1 MKKYLTLICILIFI
15 VPLGGA
21 DVEFTA
27 SVDSELIGLE
37 DYLIYTVTF
46 KGIQNPVPPDV
57 SGIGDFNVIQ
67 TSRSSE
73 FKFINGISSSYVNFL
88 YYLAPL
94 KEGALVIPPLKY
106 VHNNNV
112 FKTQGFKIVA
122 VKGSI
127 KKVASKTKRRSLFD
141 LDEDLSPFN
150 SFRSA
155 PQEID
160 VRLRAR
166 ISKKRVLVGEQL
178 IYRIL
183 LYSRNRI
190 ESVNLI
196 SGQSFPGFW
205 QEWYPV
211 RKSIDGVSE
220 IIEGKSYQVYEIR
233 KAALFPSKDGELLIP
248 SVRFELSLSDNS
260 FSFFSTPKR
269 ITRSTN
275 TIRINAENLSDN
287 SKDFPVGRL
296 SITVKAEK
304 DSIDINELLS
314 IKIEVKGFG
323 NIKTLKIPEFS
334 NGEAFKKFPSKIT
347 RKIDYKD
354 NGIFGNV
361 IAEVPVSFKEPG
373 VAMIPSLE
381 FKYFDPLES
390 KIKVSKSRELSI
402 NVTGKREEYSSN
414 SNPVAGG
421 IAKIG
426 SDIDFIM
433 KGSIYDQKRFI
444 YRSVSFRVIVIL
456 IFIIILSFPIYEYII
471 KSYIL
476 GSKRYKNKK
485 DVQSLLKKLD
495 NLKEHGDV
503 FQIIEGF
510 LEVKT
515 GIRRSEI
522 NKSRIENLFYSS
534 GINKKDTEEFLRIRT
549 ETELSRFSP
558 STIKTFSQFRN
569 EITEL
574 KNLIKRIDLKLK

>member
-1 MKKYLTLICILIFI
+1 MKKYLAILFFLICII
-15 VPLGGA
+15 PLGSA

-27 SVDSELIGLE
+27 SIDAEMIGLE
-37 DYLIYTVTF
+37 DYLIYTITF
-46 KGIQNPVPPDV
+46 KGIQNPVQPDL

-73 FKFINGISSSYVNFL
+73 FRFINGVSSSYVNFL

-94 KEGALVIPPLKY
+94 KEGSLVIPPLKY
-106 VHNNNV
+106 VHNNNI
-112 FKTQGFKIVA
+112 FKTDGFKIVV
-122 VKGSI
+122 VKGNI
-127 KKVASKTKRRSLFD
+127 KKIVPKNNRRSLFD
-141 LDEDLSPFN
+141 LDEDLSPFK

-160 VRLRAR
+160 VKLRAK
-166 ISKKRVLVGEQL
+166 ISKKLALVGEQL

-211 RKSIDGVSE
+211 RKSIDGASE
-220 IIEGKSYQVYEIR
+220 VIDGKNYQVYEIR
-233 KAALFPSKDGELLIP
+233 KAALFPSKEGELLIP

-260 FSFFSTPKR
+260 FSFFSTPRK

-275 TIRINAENLSDN
+275 SIRISAENLSEN
-287 SKDFPVGRL
+287 SKDLPVGRL
-296 SITVKAEK
+296 NITVKADK
-304 DSIDINELLS
+304 NSIDINELLT
-314 IKIEVKGFG
+314 ITVEVKGFG
-323 NIKTLKIPEFS
+323 NIKTLKIPEFK
-334 NGEAFKKFPSKIT
+334 NGKLFKVFPSKIT
-347 RKIDYKD
+347 RKTSYKD

-373 VAMIPSLE
+373 VVIIPSIE
-381 FKYFDPLES
+381 FKYYDPLES
-390 KIKVSKSRELSI
+390 EIKISKSRELSI
-402 NVTGKREEYSSN
+402 NVSGKREEYLSDI
-414 SNPVAGG
+414 NPVSGG

-426 SDIDFIM
+426 SDIDFIK
-433 KGSIYDQKRFI
+433 KGTIKDQKGFI
-444 YRSVSFRVIVIL
+444 YKSVLFRVVLFLVFMVI
-456 IFIIILSFPIYEYII
+456 ISFSIYEYFI
-471 KSYIL
+471 KSHIL
-476 GSKRYKNKK
+476 GNKK
-485 DVQSLLKKLD
+485 YIKKRVVHSLLKKLD
-495 NLKEHGDV
+495 NLKEYGDV
-503 FQIIEGF
+503 FQIIEGY

-522 NKSRIENLFYSS
+522 NNSRIENLFYSS
-534 GINKKDTEEFLRIRT
+534 GISKNDTEEFLRIRT
-549 ETELSRFSP
+549 ESELSRFSP
-558 STIKTFSQFRN
+558 STIKTFSQFRI

>member
-1 MKKYLTLICILIFI
+1 LKLYLTLILILVSIL
-15 VPLGGA
+15 PLGSA
-21 DVEFTA
+21 DVEFSA
-27 SVDSELIGLE
+27 SVDSEIIGLE
-37 DYLIYTVTF
+37 DYLVYTITF
-46 KGIQNPVPPDV
+46 KGIQNPVPPDIT
-57 SGIGDFNVIQ
+57 GIGDFNVIQ

-73 FKFINGISSSYVNFL
+73 FKFINGVSSSYVNFL
-88 YYLAPL
+88 YYLTPL
-94 KEGALVIPPLKY
+94 KEGELLIPPLKY

-127 KKVASKTKRRSLFD
+127 KKTAPQKRRSLFD

-160 VRLRAR
+160 VKLRAL
-166 ISKKRVLVGEQL
+166 ISKKKALIGEQL

-220 IIEGKSYQVYEIR
+220 VLEGKNYQVYEIR
-233 KAALFPSKDGELLIP
+233 KAALFPSKMGELLIP

-260 FSFFSTPKR
+260 FSFFSTPRR

-275 TIRINAENLSDN
+275 SIRIHVENLSAN
-287 SKDFPVGRL
+287 SENFPVGRL
-296 SITVKAEK
+296 DITVKPEK
-304 DSIDINELLS
+304 HSIDINELLS

-334 NGEAFKKFPSKIT
+334 SGKSFKVFPSKIT
-347 RKIDYKD
+347 RKINYKD

-373 VAMIPSLE
+373 IVKIPSLE
-381 FKYFDPLES
+381 YKYYDPLES
-390 KIKVSKSRELSI
+390 KLKVIKSRELSI
-402 NVTGKREEYSSN
+402 SVTGVREEYTSDLNHVS
-414 SNPVAGG
+414 GG

-426 SDIDFIM
+426 TDIDFIM
-433 KGSIYDQKRFI
+433 KGSIYDQKRFV
-444 YRSVSFRVIVIL
+444 YRSILFRVILVVI
-456 IFIIILSFPIYEYII
+456 FAGVLSFFIYEYFI

-476 GSKRYKNKK
+476 GNKK
-485 DVQSLLKKLD
+485 YRKKKSVQSLLKKLD
-495 NLKEHGDV
+495 GLKEYGDV
-503 FQIIEGF
+503 FQIIEEY

-522 NKSRIENLFYSS
+522 SKSRIEDLFYSS
-534 GINKKDTEEFLRIRT
+534 GINKNDTEEFLRIRT
-549 ETELSRFSP
+549 ETELSRFSH
-558 STIKTFSQFRN
+558 STIKTISQLRI
-569 EITEL
+569 EITDL

>member
-1 MKKYLTLICILIFI
+1 MKKYFIILFFI
-15 VPLGGA
+15 ISIIPLGSA

-27 SVDSELIGLE
+27 SVDAEMIGLE
-37 DYLIYTVTF
+37 DYLIYTITF
-46 KGIQNPVPPDV
+46 KGIQNPVQPDV

-73 FKFINGISSSYVNFL
+73 FKFINGVSSSYVNFL

-94 KEGALVIPPLKY
+94 KEGTLVIPPLKY
-106 VHNNNV
+106 IHNNNV
-112 FKTQGFKIVA
+112 FKTQGFKIIA

-127 KKVASKTKRRSLFD
+127 KKIAPKKNRRSLFD
-141 LDEDLSPFN
+141 LDEDLSPFR

-155 PQEID
+155 QQEID
-160 VRLRAR
+160 VKLKAK
-166 ISKKRVLVGEQL
+166 ISKKLARVGEQL
-178 IYRIL
+178 IYKIL

-220 IIEGKSYQVYEIR
+220 VIEGKNYQVYEIR
-233 KAALFPSKDGELLIP
+233 KAALFPSKEGELLIP

-260 FSFFSTPKR
+260 FSFFSTPRK

-275 TIRINAENLSDN
+275 SIRINIESLSGN
-287 SKDFPVGRL
+287 SKNFPVGRL
-296 SITVKAEK
+296 NITAKADK
-304 DSIDINELLS
+304 NSIDINELLS
-314 IKIEVKGFG
+314 ITVEVKGFG
-323 NIKTLKIPEFS
+323 NIKTLKIPEFK
-334 NGEAFKKFPSKIT
+334 NGEAFTVFPAKIT
-347 RKIDYKD
+347 RKINYKD

-361 IAEVPVSFKEPG
+361 IAEVPVSFKKPG
-373 VAMIPSLE
+373 IVIIPSLE
-381 FKYFDPLES
+381 FKYYDPLES

-402 NVTGKREEYSSN
+402 NVTGSREEYSSDM
-414 SNPVAGG
+414 NPVSGG

-433 KGSIYDQKRFI
+433 KGSIKDQKRFI
-444 YRSVSFRVIVIL
+444 YKSVLFRIIL
-456 IFIIILSFPIYEYII
+456 FLIIMVILSFPIYEYFI
-471 KSYIL
+471 KSHIL
-476 GSKRYKNKK
+476 GNKKYRKKK

-495 NLKEHGDV
+495 NLKEYGDV
-503 FQIIEGF
+503 FQIIEGY
-510 LEVKT
+510 LEIKT

-522 NKSRIENLFYSS
+522 NNNRIEDLFYSS
-534 GINKKDTEEFLRIRT
+534 GISKNDTDEFLRIRT
-549 ETELSRFSP
+549 ESELSRFSP
-558 STIKTFSQFRN
+558 STIKTFSQFRI
-569 EITEL
+569 EIKEL